1 MVLKKL
7 SLSWVSLL
15 VTSLLLMPTNS
26 VLASDNQSVA
36 NFNDFLYQLE
46 QEAKTLGINE
56 SILASTFSQIKLFK
70 QSTPAS
76 DHDQNSQVLTRAQTL
91 DTYLPEKIT
100 DTNVIT
106 VRAMYKEHKTEL
118 DALGEKYGI
127 QPRFIL
133 ALWGIESNFG
143 AQLVSYPA
151 LSVMASLA
159 YQGEQVDVYRAE
171 FFAALKI
178 LAQEQLEYRDLRA
191 SRTGG
196 IGQIQ
201 MKPSQYLAH
210 AQDGNGDGI
219 KDVWNSPFDAMASAA
234 AFLQHSGWKSKETWG
249 RQVKTPK
256 NLDLSLAS
264 LSVKK
269 TFPQWSAL
277 GLTRFDGSQ
286 LPNRSDMQVS
296 LIMPDGP
303 SGRKYL
309 IYDNYLTL
317 LAWRASD
324 YFAISVTYLS
334 ERIKYPPIE

>member
-15 VTSLLLMPTNS
+15 VTSLLLMPTGN
-26 VLASDNQSVA
+26 VLASDNQSVT

-56 SILASTFSQIKLFK
+56 SILASTFPQIKLFK
-70 QSTPAS
+70 QSTPPS
-76 DHDQNSQVLTRAQTL
+76 VHDSNTQVATRPQTL
-91 DTYLPEKIT
+91 ETYLPEIIT
-100 DTNVIT
+100 ETNVTT

-118 DALGEKYGI
+118 EALGEKFGV

-143 AQLVSYPA
+143 AQPVSYPA
-151 LSVMASLA
+151 LSVIASLA
-159 YQGEQVDVYRAE
+159 YQGEQADFYRAE
-171 FFAALKI
+171 FFAALKV
-178 LAQEQLEYRDLRA
+178 LEQEQFEYRDLKA

-196 IGQIQ
+196 MGQIQ
-201 MKPSQYLAH
+201 MKPSQYLVHAH
-210 AQDGNGDGI
+210 DGNGDGS
-219 KDVWNSPFDAMASAA
+219 KDVWNNSFDAMASAA

-256 NLDLSLAS
+256 NLDISVAS

-277 GLTRFDGSQ
+277 GLTRFDGSK

-309 IYDNYLTL
+309 IYDNYRTL
-317 LAWRASD
+317 LAWKPSD
-324 YFAISVTYLS
+324 YFVLSVTNLS
-334 ERIKYPPIE
+334 ERIKYPQID